1 MIGASHS
8 AGPWRFDAGQGA
20 VLGADGR
27 AVAVLSFH
35 GADSMAQENANGR
48 LLAAAHELL
57 RVAHLA
63 LDEFSDPHVPAQ
75 DPAAWRALLA
85 GELKAAIEAAI
96 PPPGTDR
103 APTTT

>member
-8 AGPWRFDAGQGA
+8 TGPWSFDAGHGA

-27 AVAVLSFH
+27 AVAVLSFN

-48 LLAAAHELL
+48 LMAAAPALL
-57 RVAHLA
+57 RVAQIA
-63 LDEFSDPHVPAQ
+63 LDDLTTPHIKAQ
-75 DPAAWRALLA
+75 DPEAWLALLV
-85 GELKAAIEAAI
+85 GELKAAIEAAT

>member
-8 AGPWRFDAGQGA
+8 TGPWSFDSGQGA
-20 VLGADGR
+20 VLGVDGR
-27 AVAVLSFH
+27 AVVVLSFH

-48 LLAAAHELL
+48 LMAAAPALL
-57 RVAHLA
+57 RVAQIA
-63 LDEFSDPHVPAQ
+63 LDDLTTPHIKAQ
-75 DPAAWRALLA
+75 DPEAWLALLV
-85 GELKAAIEAAI
+85 GELKAAIEAAT